1 MKINQYGVDK
11 RETPRKKSAD
21 VPFNFLVPNWCRD
34 MGFCLQLDIQT
45 NLIETQKNETTHLKR
60 V

>member
-45 NLIETQKNETTHLKR
+45 NLIETPKK
-60 V
+60 